1 MVARQVSSR
10 VLGDPL
16 SPYLFVLGME
26 ALSILIDEAVRG
38 GGGGGGGGGAFCLVL
53 VLEEGKGRMSK
64 SRIFFL
70 QMTP

>member
-38 GGGGGGGGGAFCLVL
+38 GGGGGGGGLSVWF
-53 VLEEGKGRMSK
+53 
-64 SRIFFL
+64 
-70 QMTP
+70 